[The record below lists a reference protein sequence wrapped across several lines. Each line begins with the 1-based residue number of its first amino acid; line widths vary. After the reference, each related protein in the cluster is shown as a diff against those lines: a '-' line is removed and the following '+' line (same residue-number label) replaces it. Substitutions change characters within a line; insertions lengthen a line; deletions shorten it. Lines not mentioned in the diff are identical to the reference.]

1 MTLIPDDGSA
11 EASAQGRPSPS
22 EPTLQTAWNLYK
34 TNWQP
39 YVLVQLTI
47 LAIAVV
53 FAMITGLTTLISKA
67 LTGSLGDGGS
77 TAAEGMQL
85 LLNFPFQLVY
95 QVVVG
100 LLVVLIFAFPAL
112 HYATGH
118 HSSYAEGMALLK
130 HKFWRYLLAG
140 LLYNMAAIVIA
151 LPMVVLGFVF
161 IAIWAI
167 IPENL
172 LFFKYVLAGVGV
184 AILVMPYLVLG
195 IIYPIYVRRVFTS
208 GQDILQAFLASFR
221 DLFSSGYGW
230 GLVGYELLAGL
241 LVLISALF
249 CLVPLFVTYP
259 LAAIFIQQ
267 YLVSRGLGEPS
278 EA

>member
-34 TNWQP
+34 ANWQP

-53 FAMITGLTTLISKA
+53 FGLITGATTMISLL
-67 LTGSLGDGGS
+67 LTGSVGDGGS
-77 TAAEGMQL
+77 SAAEGVQV

-100 LLVVLIFAFPAL
+100 LLGVLIVAFPAL

-118 HSSYAEGMALLK
+118 HPTYAEGLALLRK
-130 HKFWRYLLAG
+130 GFWRYVLAG
-140 LLYNMAAIVIA
+140 LLVSAATAVGFLACIVPGLIVA
-151 LPMVVLGFVF
+151 VLT
-161 IAIWAI
+161 
-167 IPENL
+167 
-172 LFFKYVLAGVGV
+172 
-184 AILVMPYLVLG
+184 
-195 IIYPIYVRRVFTS
+195 PIYIRRIFTS
-208 GQDILQAFLASFR
+208 SEPVWPAFLASFR
-221 DLFSSGYGW
+221 DLFNSGYGW
-230 GLVGYELLAGL
+230 GLVGYELLTGV

-249 CLVPLFVTYP
+249 CLVPLIVTGP

>member
-1 MTLIPDDGSA
+1 MSPISDDSPVESPVEGST
-11 EASAQGRPSPS
+11 EGRPTPS

-34 TNWQP
+34 VHWKP

-47 LAIAVV
+47 LGIALV
-53 FAMITGLTTLISKA
+53 FAVITGVTTLLSQV

-77 TAAEGMQL
+77 NAAEALQL
-85 LLNFPFQLVY
+85 LLNFPFQLIY
-95 QVVVG
+95 QV
-100 LLVVLIFAFPAL
+100 LVVLLGVLIVAFPAL

-118 HSSYAEGMALLK
+118 HPDYAEGIALLRRN
-130 HKFWRYLLAG
+130 FWRYVLAG
-140 LLYNMAAIVIA
+140 LLVSASTAVGFLACIVPGLIVA
-151 LPMVVLGFVF
+151 VVT
-161 IAIWAI
+161 
-167 IPENL
+167 
-172 LFFKYVLAGVGV
+172 
-184 AILVMPYLVLG
+184 
-195 IIYPIYVRRVFTS
+195 PIYIRRVFTS
-208 GQDILQAFLASFR
+208 EEPIWPAFVASFR
-221 DLFSSGYGW
+221 DLFNSGYGW

-249 CLVPLFVTYP
+249 CLVPLIVTGP